1 MTTIT
6 IVNMERKIDGLL
18 QEQED
23 LMERAASVGER
34 IAAFR
39 LVLAECGD
47 HAAMPEINLSGLP
60 LEDALVEF
68 AEHHNGELS
77 TYQVRPAL
85 IDAGLLKGES
95 RDISNQLYQALS
107 GSRRFEQ
114 TGPRGR
120 YRLLSM
126 QREDDHE
133 PETARMVMGM
143 GMGIE

>member
-23 LMERAASVGER
+23 LMERVASVGER

-47 HAAMPEINLSGLP
+47 HAAIPEINLSGLP
-60 LEDALVEF
+60 LEDALVAF
-68 AEHHNGELS
+68 AERHNGELS

-85 IDAGLLKGES
+85 IDAGLLRGES
-95 RDISNQLYQALS
+95 RDISHQLYQALS
-107 GSRRFEQ
+107 GSSRFEQ

-126 QREDDHE
+126 QSEDDHE
-133 PETARMVMGM
+133 LEMAAMATE
-143 GMGIE
+143 MGIE